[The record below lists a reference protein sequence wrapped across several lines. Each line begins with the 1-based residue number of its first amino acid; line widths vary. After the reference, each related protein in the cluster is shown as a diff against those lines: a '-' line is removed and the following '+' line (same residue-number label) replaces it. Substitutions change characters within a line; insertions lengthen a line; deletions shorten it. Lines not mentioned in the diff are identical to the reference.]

1 MEEFAI
7 REKLLRLECDYTL
20 KQVAEGTGLTESAVS
35 RYESGKREPNG
46 RIISYFCKFY
56 GVSADYLL
64 GLTNDKH
71 GKYGPDYIVN
81 GMIIETLPTHSAGHR
96 TVQAKPRIE
105 DEENIG

>member
-71 GKYGPDYIVN
+71 GTFGQVWMPS
-81 GMIIETLPTHSAGHR
+81 ETTGHR
-96 TVQAKPRIE
+96 TVQAKPHIE
-105 DEENIG
+105 DEENYA